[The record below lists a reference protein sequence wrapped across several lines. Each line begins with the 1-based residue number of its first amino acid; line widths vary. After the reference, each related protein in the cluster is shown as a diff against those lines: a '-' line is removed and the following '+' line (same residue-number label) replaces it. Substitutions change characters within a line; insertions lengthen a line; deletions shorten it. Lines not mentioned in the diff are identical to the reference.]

1 MIRLLISLLLF
12 ASCSKQAPEWNQVRA
27 NRKKCATCLTT
38 VLSTK
43 VDCPDLYTEHRYEIC
58 DSNFVEFARKNTYVW
73 LTPDGTTH
81 RVKTECTVNQENL
94 ANRGEM

>member
-12 ASCSKQAPEWNQVRA
+12 TSCSKEAPEWNQARA

-58 DSNFVEFARKNTYVW
+58 DSNFVEFSRKNTYVW

-81 RVKTECTVNQENL
+81 NVKTTCDSPQTNQAQL
-94 ANRGEM
+94 